1 MTGPSRGIR
10 ASVVGADQRVPA
22 LVVKVGRYPI
32 HAGGLGVARSL
43 GRLGVPV
50 HVITEDPLT
59 PLAVSRHR
67 ARRFAWPDP
76 DPGRPDALV
85 AGLIEIGNRIGT
97 RSVAIPTDDEAAILL
112 ADHADVLGELF
123 LLPDVRP
130 GLPRRLAS
138 KQQLF
143 LLCREHD
150 VPAPDTAVVSSRAE
164 LLSYARSA
172 AFPLVVKNADPWT
185 RLYAP
190 IVRSTRV
197 LRTRE
202 ELVGLAD
209 SRHEEFSL
217 IVQEHLPEEHAQDWF
232 VHAYFGANSQCVIRF
247 TGVKTHS
254 WPVGGGVTAC
264 GYSVLNPALADLT
277 ERFCKAVGYQGVADL
292 DWRFDRRDGQYKLV
306 DFNPRVG
313 AQFALFST
321 STELD
326 VVRALHL
333 DLTGRNVAVGEQ
345 VYGRR
350 IVVEPFYLSARLLGG
365 KAAAATP
372 AVAEPGTATVFGI
385 GARDDP
391 LPFLAVWPRLV
402 WPMMLRLA
410 RLLRPRRR
418 LARQPAAAPDASGA
432 G

>member
-10 ASVVGADQRVPA
+10 ANAVDVDQHVPA

-50 HVITEDPLT
+50 HVITEDPFT
-59 PLAVSRHR
+59 PLAVSRYR

-76 DPGRPDALV
+76 DPGRPEALV
-85 AGLIEIGNRIGT
+85 AGLIEFGNRIGT

-112 ADHADVLGELF
+112 TDHARVLSEHF
-123 LLPDVRP
+123 YIPDVRP
-130 GLPRRLAS
+130 GLLRKLAS

-143 LLCREHD
+143 LLCREHA
-150 VPAPDTAVVSSRAE
+150 VPTPATSVVSSRAE
-164 LLSYARSA
+164 LLSYSRNA
-172 AFPLVVKNADPWT
+172 AFPLVVKNADPWI
-185 RLYAP
+185 RLCAP
-190 IVRSTRV
+190 IVGSTRV
-197 LRTRE
+197 LRTRD
-202 ELVGLAD
+202 ELVALAN
-209 SRHEEFSL
+209 SRHEEFRL

-232 VHAYFGANSQCVIRF
+232 VHAYFGANSACVVRF

-277 ERFCKAVGYQGVADL
+277 ERFCKAIGYHGVADL

-333 DLTGRNVAVGEQ
+333 DLTARNIAVGEQ
-345 VYGRR
+345 IYGRR
-350 IVVEPFYLSARLLGG
+350 IVVEPFYLTARLLGRNAP
-365 KAAAATP
+365 AAAPALAGPRAT
-372 AVAEPGTATVFGI
+372 TVFGI

-391 LPFLAVWPRLV
+391 LPFVAVWPRLV
-402 WPMMLRLA
+402 WPTIVRLA
-410 RLLRPRRR
+410 RLLLPRRM
-418 LARQPAAAPDASGA
+418 LSRQPAAAPDAPGVA
-432 G
+432 